1 MKMKKIFIAI
11 IALITITSCSKD
23 FLDQK
28 PTDVVSNED
37 LEEMIASGKVEPL
50 LKAYALG
57 IYETMNTYQV
67 TGAGHNQFG
76 VMGVA
81 LMSDLWGRDMVMT
94 DKGYGWFNSDYIFT
108 HRDYTSRDA
117 EFVWRTYY
125 NTILKSNKVLE
136 ISEQVDE
143 DKLSEAAKGYA
154 MQAYGYRAYAYY
166 QLVNLYQHTYK
177 GHESEPAVP
186 IVVAGMT
193 DEEMGDNPRASV
205 QAVYDLIK
213 ADLEKALRYS
223 ENFGRNTKYEMNES
237 VIKGLMARMY
247 LSLED
252 YTNAAK
258 FAKEAREGQNVM
270 SSSDYLKGFKEID
283 VDGVMWGA
291 VNTINTGIVESGIVN
306 FPSHISSDAYG
317 YIGLTN
323 TMYKAIDRSLFD
335 EVSDTDIRKQS
346 WTDKDDTENFYGK
359 VVPKYSNFKFKRYNA
374 TNDNLNDYVFM
385 RVAEMILIEAE
396 AAAKGGGGD
405 AAAIL
410 SELASE
416 RDPNYVSN
424 GDILEE
430 IYLQRRVELWG
441 EGFSFIDLKR
451 LKLGYDRGYEGTNH
465 RNDAQFSKVS
475 EENGFNLRI
484 PITEINANKGISEG
498 DNNPL

>member
-1 MKMKKIFIAI
+1 
-11 IALITITSCSKD
+11 
-23 FLDQK
+23 
-28 PTDVVSNED
+28 
-37 LEEMIASGKVEPL
+37 
-50 LKAYALG
+50 
-57 IYETMNTYQV
+57 
-67 TGAGHNQFG
+67 
-76 VMGVA
+76 
-81 LMSDLWGRDMVMT
+81 
-94 DKGYGWFNSDYIFT
+94 
-108 HRDYTSRDA
+108 
-117 EFVWRTYY
+117 
-125 NTILKSNKVLE
+125 
-136 ISEQVDE
+136 
-143 DKLSEAAKGYA
+143 
-154 MQAYGYRAYAYY
+154 
-166 QLVNLYQHTYK
+166 
-177 GHESEPAVP
+177 
-186 IVVAGMT
+186 MT

-385 RVAEMILIEAE
+385 RVAEMVLIEAE

-416 RDPNYVSN
+416 RDPNYVSS

-465 RNDAQFSKVS
+465 RNDAQFSKTA